1 MLFGQDGHGLFQLA
15 LAAAALADEGPDG
28 LGEVAAED
36 GVQPFP
42 HGGHAVGPAGNGG
55 GVGVA
60 VLVLAALHP
69 ALFFQPIQE
78 VEHRGRGPALGSQ
91 LFADVAPGGRRA
103 AGPDGQ
109 QHLLLGGGK
118 GLAVLRDTV
127 HGIASFQKNI
137 FTIVSDTSILPESTP
152 KRKSGKSS
160 GHAVILY
167 LFYRCLRICSYTTNV
182 CALCDFNA
190 DRNAASLCKDALV
203 LHPSK
208 PVYYGQIQNTNA
220 AKVRAAFP

>member
-1 MLFGQDGHGLFQLA
+1 MSIKRNRTGPPERACSVFARALPVWVIQIIFFRFSVLFGQDGHGLFQLA

-42 HGGHAVGPAGNGG
+42 HGGHAIGPAGNGG
-55 GVGVA
+55 GGRPRRP
-60 VLVLAALHP
+60 AAP
-69 ALFFQPIQE
+69 APR
-78 VEHRGRGPALGSQ
+78 RGKGAGS
-91 LFADVAPGGRRA
+91 APGYRTWDR
-103 AGPDGQ
+103 
-109 QHLLLGGGK
+109 LL
-118 GLAVLRDTV
+118 
-127 HGIASFQKNI
+127 SKNT
-137 FTIVSDTSILPESTP
+137 FTIVSDASILPESTP

-167 LFYRCLRICSYTTNV
+167 LFYRCLRICSCATNV

-203 LHPSK
+203 LRPSK

>member
-1 MLFGQDGHGLFQLA
+1 MRFWSLPLFTQPFFSSRYKKLSTVAGAQP
-15 LAAAALADEGPDG
+15 LAASFSPMSRR
-28 LGEVAAED
+28 VA
-36 GVQPFP
+36 
-42 HGGHAVGPAGNGG
+42 
-55 GVGVA
+55 
-60 VLVLAALHP
+60 
-69 ALFFQPIQE
+69 
-78 VEHRGRGPALGSQ
+78 
-91 LFADVAPGGRRA
+91 GGRQA
-103 AGPDGQ
+103 QTASSTCSSAGERGWQ
-109 QHLLLGGGK
+109 CS
-118 GLAVLRDTV
+118 
-127 HGIASFQKNI
+127 GIPYMGTPPFKKI
-137 FTIVSDTSILPESTP
+137 PFTIVSDASILPESTP

-203 LHPSK
+203 LHPSE

>member
-1 MLFGQDGHGLFQLA
+1 MSGLMKGVLYMDINTQVSESTCNLA
-15 LAAAALADEGPDG
+15 LLIKAKRIAYKAHEGQTDMSGMPYI
-28 LGEVAAED
+28 EH
-36 GVQPFP
+36 P
-42 HGGHAVGPAGNGG
+42 
-55 GVGVA
+55 
-60 VLVLAALHP
+60 LV
-69 ALFFQPIQE
+69 E
-78 VEHRGRGPALGSQ
+78 R
-91 LFADVAPGGRRA
+91 
-103 AGPDGQ
+103 
-109 QHLLLGGGK
+109 LL
-118 GLAVLRDTV
+118 
-127 HGIASFQKNI
+127 SKNT

-203 LHPSK
+203 LPPSK